1 MFGGGNTQALL
12 VQLAELTA
20 RVDAQEFNRRLRA
33 ANSREQ
39 DLVVEAL
46 QKEVRA
52 VFYCDRCITQVLTYE
67 P

>member
-20 RVDAQEFNRRLRA
+20 RVNAQEFNRRVRA
-33 ANSREQ
+33 ENSRRR

-46 QKEVRA
+46 QKDVRA
-52 VFYCDRCITQVLTYE
+52 VFYCDRCITHL
-67 P
+67 